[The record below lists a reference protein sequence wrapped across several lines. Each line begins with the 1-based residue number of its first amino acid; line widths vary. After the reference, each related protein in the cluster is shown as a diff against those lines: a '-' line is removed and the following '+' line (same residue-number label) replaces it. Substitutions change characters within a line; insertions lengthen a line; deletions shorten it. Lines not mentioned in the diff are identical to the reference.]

1 MSSYHIRDGGSRVD
15 HTDEE
20 REEIENAEGQE
31 EVEQEQSVEADAE
44 LERQRQREL
53 EILYGK
59 KLGKLKE
66 KVDRWRVNEARDA
79 FHIGDLWANLEQ
91 DMPRSSV
98 AAFLSAECQIPR
110 RDVTRFANLV
120 RVLGEKRDVLIEH
133 GVAVSVM
140 LDLAQQNDMVREE
153 AFKMIRS
160 HRSLQAT
167 ELNGLKR
174 DIALAEAARA
184 GQPDPQ
190 RASALKAAAA
200 KKARCAVTDWFT
212 KLEDLINQLIE
223 LTADEHEYDNSP
235 EAIQRVEAIGKGAD
249 GLLAELKSLATPELL
264 ANSEP
269 AYQPGINRGGWA
281 RVERALQRI
290 AQRDLFAEENW
301 NWPNGDPLWIDQ
313 TIIWDLAWA
322 SGHDENT
329 DPRIL
334 ANTLRA
340 HGRVPLQTFIEAG
353 RVHAEAHQRPVVL
366 EICAGAGGQAI
377 GLHAAG
383 FRHAALV
390 EVNEDAAATI
400 EANQPDW
407 TVIQKDIRAVD
418 LDMYKGVDLLAG
430 GVPCQPFSSSGE
442 RLAQD
447 DERDLF
453 PDTLKLIRKLKPKAI
468 MLENVTG
475 LLHAPNSLYRLK
487 ILSDLSRSGY
497 DAEWRIVK
505 GVDFGLCQKRQRAI
519 LVGFKRGIMHRFRW
533 PQALKATAPT
543 VGEAL
548 RDLMGANGWPG
559 VEAWVKKANGYAP
572 TLIGGSQKKR
582 GIDLAQ
588 ENSRKSW
595 TKIGVNPSGKANSV
609 PGPDTPVDH
618 LPKLTL
624 RMMARIQDFPD
635 NWHFCGSELQQFH
648 QIANAFP
655 PRMARA
661 VGYSIIRALSGS
673 EVDLEPALA
682 TPPHQK
688 KGLNLGALVER
699 RKKAA

>member
-1 MSSYHIRDGGSRVD
+1 MD
-15 HTDEE
+15 TLT
-20 REEIENAEGQE
+20 NT
-31 EVEQEQSVEADAE
+31 SV
-44 LERQRQREL
+44 
-53 EILYGK
+53 
-59 KLGKLKE
+59 KLKE
-66 KVDRWRVNEARDA
+66 KVDRWRVKEARDA
-79 FHIGDLWANLEQ
+79 FYIADLWADLEKE
-91 DMPRSSV
+91 MPQPSV
-98 AAFLSAECQIPR
+98 AAFLASECQIPR
-110 RDVTRFANLV
+110 NDVARFAKLAE
-120 RVLGEKRDVLIEH
+120 LSEKERETLIEH

-140 LDLAQQNDMVREE
+140 LDLVQQNDIVRKE
-153 AFKMIRS
+153 AFRMIRS
-160 HRSLQAT
+160 NRSLQAT
-167 ELNGLKR
+167 EFSGLKR
-174 DIALAEAARA
+174 DIALAEAART
-184 GQPDPQ
+184 GRPDPQ
-190 RASALKAAAA
+190 RANALKAAAA
-200 KKARCAVTDWFT
+200 RKARCAVTQWLAE
-212 KLEDLINQLIE
+212 LEDLTNRLIE
-223 LTADEHEYDNSP
+223 LTAEGYEYDNSS
-235 EAIQRVEAIGKGAD
+235 EAIQRVEAIGRKAD
-249 GLLAELKSLATPELL
+249 ELLAELGSLATPALL
-264 ANSEP
+264 AKAEP
-269 AYQPGINRGGWA
+269 IYTAGINRGSWA
-281 RVERALQRI
+281 RVEIALRRI
-290 AQRDLFAEENW
+290 AQRDLFVEENW
-301 NWPNGDPLWIDQ
+301 NWPKGDPFWIDR

-340 HGRVPLQTFIEAG
+340 HGRVPLETFVEAG

-407 TVIQKDIRAVD
+407 TVIQEDIRAVD
-418 LDMYKGVDLLAG
+418 LDRYKGIDLLAG

-442 RLAQD
+442 QLGED

-453 PDTLKLIRKLKPKAI
+453 PDALKLIRKLKPKAI

-475 LLHAPNSLYRLK
+475 LFHTPNSLYRLK

-543 VGEAL
+543 VGETL
-548 RDLMGANGWPG
+548 RDLMGANGWAG
-559 VEAWVKKANGYAP
+559 VEAWVRKANDYAP

-588 ENSRKSW
+588 QKSRESW
-595 TKIGVNPSGKANSV
+595 TKIGVNPNGKADSA
-609 PGPDTPVDH
+609 PGPDTPLDH

-635 NWHFCGSELQQFH
+635 DWHFRGSELQQFH

-661 VGYSIIRALSGS
+661 VGYSILRALSGS

-682 TPPHQK
+682 TPPYEK
-688 KGLNLGALVER
+688 KGLNLKALMER
-699 RKKAA
+699 RKRAA